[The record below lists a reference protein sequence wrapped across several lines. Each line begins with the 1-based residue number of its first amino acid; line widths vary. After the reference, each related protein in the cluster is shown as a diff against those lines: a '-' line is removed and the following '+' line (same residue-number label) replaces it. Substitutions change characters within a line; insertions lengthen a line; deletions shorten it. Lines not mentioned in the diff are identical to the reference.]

1 MQNANRIDRF
11 RRLRPA
17 QWRLIL
23 GAVFTLAF
31 ASATLRVVRFR
42 RAIRFGSVSLGRND
56 RATYVVRDCV
66 WAVEAAARR
75 LPWRCVCI
83 QQGLAV
89 QRMLRTRGFDARL
102 HYGARH
108 SDACGKLEAHVWV
121 TVGGEAVTG
130 GAEASGFAEVAAYP

>member
-1 MQNANRIDRF
+1 MQNANRIDRL

-23 GAVFTLAF
+23 GGFPALVF
-31 ASATLRVVRFR
+31 ASAMLRLAPFR
-42 RAIRFGSVSLGRND
+42 KAIRFGSVPLGRGD
-56 RATYVVRDCV
+56 HAIDAVRDCV
-66 WAVEAAARR
+66 WAVEAAARW

-108 SDACGKLEAHVWV
+108 SVTCGKLEAHVWV
-121 TVGGEAVTG
+121 TVDGQTVIG
-130 GAEASGFAEVAAYP
+130 GAEANGFAEVAAYP